1 MRVMSFDMGGTRLK
15 AAVVDVPGR
24 GPFSLYA
31 AEPSGLDAVAVLG
44 ARLLAE
50 AEAEVEVE
58 GVPDM
63 AAMCVPGLVDEAGVV
78 RVLPGKLPGVEGLD
92 VRAWLVTEFGLPVG
106 AVVNDAAAF
115 GWAEASARPERR
127 RVLTVTVGTGLGT
140 ALVDNKTGEVRGLL
154 TGQLYEETCRAG
166 HVTVDGLVEALVG
179 LAFAHE
185 PEVLVVGGGAAPTLE
200 GVADAVNNRLAPWL
214 SVEVEAAVSGDG
226 GGVLGAAL
234 LSLDGA

>member
-1 MRVMSFDMGGTRLK
+1 MRVLSFDMGGTRLK

-24 GPFSLYA
+24 DPFELYA
-31 AEPSGLDAVAVLG
+31 ASPSGLDALSVLGHRLAAEGRPEKVAV
-44 ARLLAE
+44 
-50 AEAEVEVE
+50 
-58 GVPDM
+58 
-63 AAMCVPGLVDEAGVV
+63 CVPGLVDEAGVV

-92 VRAWLVTEFGLPVG
+92 VRAWLASEFGVPVG

-115 GWAEASARPERR
+115 GWAEASARPECR

-166 HVTVDGLVEALVG
+166 HVTVDGLVDALVG

-185 PEVLVVGGGAAPTLE
+185 PDVLVVGGGAAPTLE

-214 SVEVEAAVSGDG
+214 AVAVEAAVSGDG

-234 LSLDGA
+234 LSLDGARPA

>member
-1 MRVMSFDMGGTRLK
+1 MGGTRLK

-24 GPFSLYA
+24 GPFELYA
-31 AEPSGLDAVAVLG
+31 ASPSGLDAAAALG

-50 AEAEVEVE
+50 SEPEPAPEMV
-58 GVPDM
+58 
-63 AAMCVPGLVDEAGVV
+63 AMCVPGLVDEGGVV

-92 VRAWLVTEFGLPVG
+92 VRAWLGSAFGLPVG
-106 AVVNDAAAF
+106 EVVNDAAAF

-140 ALVDNKTGEVRGLL
+140 ALVDNKAGEVRGLL

-166 HVTVDGLVEALVG
+166 HVTVDGLVDALVG

-185 PEVLVVGGGAAPTLE
+185 PDVLVVGGGGAPTLE

-214 SVEVEAAVSGDG
+214 SVAVEAAVSGDG

-234 LSLDGA
+234 LSLNGT